1 METFKLLSLGA
12 ASNEKI
18 HACGAAIG
26 LIDRERGQ
34 KVIDSKR
41 QKELE
46 DLGGLAI
53 LKALTEFD
61 FPDGEPAYTKEV
73 LDVINAHE
81 KKETG
86 KVKTMAIERIRADNP
101 QLFEGAEPK

>member
-12 ASNEKI
+12 QSKEKI

-34 KVIDSKR
+34 KVVDSKR

-73 LDVINAHE
+73 LDNIHAFE

-86 KVKTMAIERIRADNP
+86 AVKPMAIERIRAKHP
-101 QLFEGAEPK
+101 ELFD